1 MGKWGDGKCREV
13 KAKRLTG
20 STMMTSETSRE
31 RKMIITKPR
40 EPIKV
45 LIADDHELTCLGL
58 KTLISQQQDCQVVGI
73 AVNGQQAID
82 LAKSCQP
89 DVIILDIQM
98 PVLDGHS
105 AAIQIKQF
113 DPYVRI
119 ITYSSLPKLPMEKNN
134 QSIAFDLYCSKD
146 ISSQALIKAID
157 DLGKLA
163 QSDKDQFRRV
173 G

>member
-1 MGKWGDGKCREV
+1 M
-13 KAKRLTG
+13 
-20 STMMTSETSRE
+20 
-31 RKMIITKPR
+31 KPR
-40 EPIKV
+40 DLIKV
-45 LIADDHELTCLGL
+45 LIADDQELTCLGL
-58 KTLISQQQDCQVVGI
+58 KILISQQPHCQVVGI

-89 DVIILDIQM
+89 DVIILDVRM

-119 ITYSSLPKLPMEKNN
+119 IAYSYLANLLMEKNN
-134 QSIAFDLYCSKD
+134 QTTAFELYCPKG
-146 ISSQALIKAID
+146 ISSQDLIKAID

-163 QSDKDQFRRV
+163 QSDKSQFRRV